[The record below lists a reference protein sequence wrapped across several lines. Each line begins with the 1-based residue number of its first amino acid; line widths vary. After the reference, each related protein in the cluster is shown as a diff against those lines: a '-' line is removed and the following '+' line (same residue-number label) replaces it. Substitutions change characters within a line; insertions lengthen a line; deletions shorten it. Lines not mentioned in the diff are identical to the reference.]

1 MERYTTHRYDVVI
14 IGAGGAGLRAAI
26 EASRS
31 GAKTAIVCKS
41 LLGKAHTV
49 MAEGGVAAALSNV
62 DDRDNWRVHFRDTM
76 KQRTTELHR
85 VWFVS
90 HGQLVT
96 GMPKMQFRLLF
107 VVVPQSCTEKLRVT
121 QS

>member
-1 MERYTTHRYDVVI
+1 MPKNLGRLYRKVSQKRN
-14 IGAGGAGLRAAI
+14 GATLI
-26 EASRS
+26 
-31 GAKTAIVCKS
+31 KLYHK
-41 LLGKAHTV
+41 
-49 MAEGGVAAALSNV
+49 VA
-62 DDRDNWRVHFRDTM
+62 
-76 KQRTTELHR
+76 QRTTELHR

-96 GMPKMQFRLLF
+96 GMPKMQFRLF